1 MRLKIY
7 LPILAALVAAP
18 LTAHAVSVNVPSTPT
33 SAQDRSVDP
42 VVLTGNE
49 FPSWSAGPEIVAQA
63 PGSPANSSTAGQE
76 GNVPVGQSK
85 CYKPG
90 SNPYDPKDN
99 GDHNCDQG
107 SLVPS
112 ENNTVADA
120 ANGTL
125 NTKIGADVNRIVGYR
140 WDSTQKAFIQFPL
153 QVDEKF
159 TRFISNN
166 ASGFAFYSGVDQETN
181 YAFDREGFR
190 YTADKVN
197 DPNNVTT
204 DSCAAEPAPGSPPLN
219 AEGYSAAADPV
230 KGLDDNDEVAFM
242 WRDAGADQAP
252 SGTTLPGGIV
262 SSYQVAVADP
272 SDPSNV
278 RYAYVG
284 LAGSDR
290 DPGDNADSIEQ
301 WNMDHAYIHYTRD
314 ATADI
319 FQYSQSSFGSYGKAP
334 IGPYCTVNPDG
345 TASLSTAHGK
355 FAQRRPG
362 DGAWVTT
369 GRYAFRYDGRWLMTQ
384 LRICPD
390 APSHGKGN
398 GADNGNGFGYGHTCG
413 LQDGQPVGYGPNI
426 IDQWKARAFQ
436 QRPSGST
443 PCCGYEEEV
452 NNWGGS
458 SILFGEKWGPVR
470 VIRAAWGSD
479 SSTNNIKTEIFY
491 PDTIEFGD
499 NLRVHVIPPFD
510 GIYVMWDYRAGKVA
524 TYYNPWQKSGVP
536 IDGHN
541 DEVFGNQNWTVM
553 ASAHADGTDPTTW
566 TIHAGADIKDT
577 DNNPVTGQPT
587 DTGPIGNPDSGDCN
601 FGASIPNVAPGS
613 PIPTDESEN
622 GICNDIDIVD
632 PTFDGPVGALNWEEI
647 AGPNGGVVDRWMIK
661 RHTGGDA
668 YTLLAT
674 PYYRDDSCFDDG
686 TGNDP
691 GPHLKSR
698 SVDSGTGSGFEGDA
712 STYFDPSDPTG
723 GPNHDGYKPRVC
735 WTPKDGD
742 PQDASIGDGRPRKF
756 WNADIGT
763 HGLHINLIADSD
775 NAYQT
780 EPIDEVDSVQRMVVL
795 PPSVVDPAGTMTG
808 TVNVGEQYGRS
819 VEYPLQTVVT
829 PFS

>member
-1 MRLKIY
+1 MRLKLYIP
-7 LPILAALVAAP
+7 LVLAAVAAP
-18 LTAHAVSVNVPSTPT
+18 LTARAELVATPSLPT

-42 VVLTGNE
+42 VVLTGNQ
-49 FPSWSAGPEIVAQA
+49 FPSWSAGPELVAQA

-76 GNVPVGQSK
+76 GNVPVGRSK
-85 CYKPG
+85 CYAPG

-99 GDHNCDQG
+99 GDHSCDQG
-107 SLVPS
+107 SLLPS
-112 ENNTVADA
+112 ENNTVADM
-120 ANGTL
+120 ANKVL
-125 NTKIGADVNRIVGYR
+125 NTKIGADVNRIVGFR
-140 WDSTQKAFIQFPL
+140 WDARSGKFVQFPL

-166 ASGFAFYSGVDQETN
+166 ASGFAVYSGVDQETN

-190 YTADKVN
+190 YTADE
-197 DPNNVTT
+197 NNNPDVLNSG
-204 DSCAAEPAPGSPPLN
+204 SCVAKPAKGSPPLD
-219 AEGYSAAADPV
+219 AKGYSAATDPV
-230 KGLDDNDEVAFM
+230 KGLDDNDEIAFM
-242 WRDAGADQAP
+242 WRDAGADRAP
-252 SGTTLPGGIV
+252 AGAALPAGIG

-272 SDPSNV
+272 SDPAV
-278 RYAYVG
+278 VHYAYVG
-284 LAGSDR
+284 LAGSDA
-290 DPGDNADSIEQ
+290 DPGNPKQTIQQ
-301 WNMDHAYIHYTRD
+301 WNDAHAYVHYTRD

-319 FQYSQSSFGSYGKAP
+319 FQYSQSSYGDYGAAAK
-334 IGPYCTVNPDG
+334 GPYCTINPDG
-345 TASLSTAHGK
+345 TWSLSTAHGK

-369 GRYAFRYDGRWLMTQ
+369 PRYAFRYDGRWLMTQ
-384 LRICPD
+384 LRICPTAD
-390 APSHGKGN
+390 AASKGRHA
-398 GADNGNGFGYGHTCG
+398 GPRCG
-413 LQDGQPVGYGPNI
+413 MDDGQPVGYGPNI

-436 QRPSGST
+436 QRPSGTT

-470 VIRAAWGSD
+470 VIRATWGSD
-479 SSTNNIKTEIFY
+479 SSTNNVKTEIFY

-524 TYYNPWQKSGVP
+524 TYYNPWTSKGAP
-536 IDGHN
+536 IDGKN
-541 DEVFGNQNWTVM
+541 DEVFGNQNWTVTGTV
-553 ASAHADGTDPTTW
+553 HADGSDPSKW
-566 TIHAGADIKDT
+566 TANAGADIKDG
-577 DNNPVTGQPT
+577 DPVPVTGPLDVT
-587 DTGPIGNPDSGDCN
+587 AGNPNASDCN
-601 FGASIPNVAPGS
+601 VGGS
-613 PIPTDESEN
+613 FQGQGGSEN
-622 GICNDIDIVD
+622 GICNDIDVVD
-632 PTFDGPVGALNWEEI
+632 PTFDGPVGALNWEEV
-647 AGPNGGVVDRWMIK
+647 AGPNGGVVTRWNIK

-698 SVDSGTGSGFEGDA
+698 SVDSGAGDGFGGDA

-723 GPNHDGYKPRVC
+723 GPHHDGWKPRVC
-735 WTPKDGD
+735 WIPKDGD
-742 PQDASIGDGRPRKF
+742 PQDAAVGDGRPRKF
-756 WNADIGT
+756 WNADIAT

-780 EPIDEVDSVQRMVVL
+780 EPVDEVDAVQRMVVL
-795 PPSVVDPAGTMTG
+795 PPSVVDPSKSMTG
-808 TVNVGEQYGRS
+808 TVNVGEHYGRS
-819 VEYPLQTVVT
+819 TEFPLQTVVT